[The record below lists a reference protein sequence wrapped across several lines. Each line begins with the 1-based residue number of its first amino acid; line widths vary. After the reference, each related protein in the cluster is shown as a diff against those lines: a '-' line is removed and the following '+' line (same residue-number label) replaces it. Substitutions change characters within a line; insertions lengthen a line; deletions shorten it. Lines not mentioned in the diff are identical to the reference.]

1 MAFNKNERRQRIKK
15 SIRRKIS
22 GTDSRPRLSVFK
34 SNTGIYAQLVDD
46 LKGHTLASASS
57 KELGNIKNV
66 NIATSGEVGKKLAE
80 RAIAKGVT
88 EVVFD
93 RSGYLY
99 HGNVKAWLMVREKV
113 ALNFNQLSCHRIEK
127 SQSGLQIQNLKSA
140 SLLLTA

>member
-1 MAFNKNERRQRIKK
+1 MAFNKNFRRLRIKK

-46 LKGHTLASASS
+46 LKGHTLAHASS
-57 KELGNIKNV
+57 KELGAKANTVISVSN
-66 NIATSGEVGKKLAE
+66 EVGKKLAE
-80 RAIAKGVT
+80 RAVANGVT

-99 HGNVKAWLMVREKV
+99 HGNVKALADGAREG
-113 ALNFNQLSCHRIEK
+113 
-127 SQSGLQIQNLKSA
+127 GLKF
-140 SLLLTA
+140 